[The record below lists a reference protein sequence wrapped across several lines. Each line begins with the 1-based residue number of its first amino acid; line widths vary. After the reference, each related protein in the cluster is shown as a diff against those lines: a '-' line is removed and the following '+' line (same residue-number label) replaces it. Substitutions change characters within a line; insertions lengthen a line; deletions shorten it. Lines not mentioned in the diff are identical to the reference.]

1 MHIRNFDSK
10 IMILKNIIVF
20 KASLRHFC
28 GVFYMVSFIFDYRYI
43 YISNYICKMHLIS
56 G

>member
-10 IMILKNIIVF
+10 IMILKIIIVF

-28 GVFYMVSFIFDYRYI
+28 GVFYMVSFIFDYI
-43 YISNYICKMHLIS
+43 YISNFICKMHLIS